1 MVGLLLAVT
10 VGDGLTVMLTTAV
23 DVQLPFDP
31 VTVKIVFVVGV
42 TTTLDPLKLPG
53 FHV

>member
-1 MVGLLLAVT
+1 MAPFAVRVELLPLHSKVGLPDAVT

-31 VTVKIVFVVGV
+31 VTV
-42 TTTLDPLKLPG
+42 
-53 FHV
+53 